1 MGAHTAATR
10 SVLCPSS
17 HLWPRQLPTRNPA
30 SRFGYEGLGG
40 PISAGAAHSFN
51 GIAPSTPCAQLTSAI
66 AQQAQ
71 QMCGVLPDRGRKEP
85 SRRMR
90 RQTCGI
96 LQSVWPYA
104 SKGSY
109 ACFQDPAK
117 LKQTFNFCNAAFCK
131 KPRCSVGATQCV
143 RRCDAFPPR
152 AGPSTTEHSMSKS
165 PAEKSSIPRSL
176 SKPRSRQLQRTGP
189 TKAGPVQ

>member
-1 MGAHTAATR
+1 MTYSPHVLIFSTTPLIALRAAKTRPLSAVLGAKLSARGQWERTLRRPAVCFVRLRT
-10 SVLCPSS
+10 CG
-17 HLWPRQLPTRNPA
+17 QGILPTRNPA

-51 GIAPSTPCAQLTSAI
+51 GIAPSTPCARLTSAI

-117 LKQTFNFCNAAFCK
+117 LKQTFDFSAMRLSVKSRAVASGPHNA
-131 KPRCSVGATQCV
+131 
-143 RRCDAFPPR
+143 
-152 AGPSTTEHSMSKS
+152 
-165 PAEKSSIPRSL
+165 
-176 SKPRSRQLQRTGP
+176 
-189 TKAGPVQ
+189 